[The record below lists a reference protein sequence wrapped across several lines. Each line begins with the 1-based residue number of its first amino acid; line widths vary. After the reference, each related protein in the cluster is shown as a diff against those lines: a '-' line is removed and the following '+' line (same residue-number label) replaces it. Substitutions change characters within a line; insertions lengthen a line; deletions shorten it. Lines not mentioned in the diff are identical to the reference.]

1 MLAKTVEAY
10 RIALECYVTYLADVE
25 GVARPDV
32 TFDHLERPHV
42 RAWATWMAGEPGYA
56 PRTVALRL
64 AAMRSFLAYCGS
76 EDASLVA
83 LHEQA
88 STVRGPKI
96 PKEPIAHLD
105 ADELAA
111 LLSAETG
118 LTAKSRRNR
127 MMLVMLYETAAR
139 VSELT
144 GMRLGDVSLASPAH
158 VTVTGKGDKAR
169 VVPIGD
175 KCVAHLRVYL
185 EEFHLGGTD
194 DPSRPLFYSMRDGR
208 PHALSADA
216 VSLVLKHAG
225 EKARE
230 SCPSMPGRL
239 HCHLLRKSR
248 VMELYESGVPLPI
261 VMQMLGHESMST
273 TSAFYAFATV
283 DMMSRAIEGASPGIL
298 SKDTGWLSDE
308 RREALYSLRSDETL
322 SRGIGRRGAKGLI
335 PRLNVFLGL
344 IVVHPN
350 SDELR

>member
-1 MLAKTVEAY
+1 MPKRNADATPSFWGMARSFLHVHCERTRRMSPKTVEAY
-10 RIALECYVTYLADVE
+10 RIALECYVSYLAGVE

-42 RAWATWMAGEPGYA
+42 RAWATWMADEAGYA

-64 AAMRSFLAYCGS
+64 AAMRSFLAYCGA
-76 EDASLVA
+76 EDASLAA

-88 STVRGPKI
+88 ATVRGPKV
-96 PKEPIAHLD
+96 PRQPISHLG
-105 ADELAA
+105 AEELAA
-111 LLSAETG
+111 LLGSEAG

-127 MMLVMLYETAAR
+127 MMLVMLYETASR

-144 GMRLGDVSLASPAH
+144 GMRLGDVSLSPPAH
-158 VTVTGKGDKAR
+158 VTVTGKGNKAR

-185 EEFHLGGTD
+185 GEFHPGGTD

-208 PHALSADA
+208 PHALSADT
-216 VSLVLKHAG
+216 VSLVLKRAG

-230 SCPSMPGRL
+230 SCPSMPERL

-248 VMELYESGVPLPI
+248 AMELYKSGVPLPI

-283 DMMSRAIEGASPGIL
+283 DMMSKAIEGASPDIL

-308 RREALYSLRSDETL
+308 RREALYSLR
-322 SRGIGRRGAKGLI
+322 
-335 PRLNVFLGL
+335 
-344 IVVHPN
+344 
-350 SDELR
+350 